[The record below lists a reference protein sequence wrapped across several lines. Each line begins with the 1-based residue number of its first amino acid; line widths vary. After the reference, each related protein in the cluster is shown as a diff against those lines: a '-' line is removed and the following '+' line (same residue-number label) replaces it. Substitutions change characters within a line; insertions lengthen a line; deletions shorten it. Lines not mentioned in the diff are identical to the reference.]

1 MNKLHDRWKSNGTWS
16 KLQEVKEIF
25 VEPRN
30 NSNLPAMM
38 RAYRNVIKESSSK
51 SFRVVSGAIFFAVYR
66 GKVAEG
72 IDFSDN
78 EARCVLAVNNI
89 PYFILILFTCL
100 CIYLRAYTRLKYSL
114 LGRHTV

>member
-16 KLQEVKEIF
+16 KLEKLKEIF

-30 NSNLPAMM
+30 NSNLPAKMK
-38 RAYRNVIKESSSK
+38 AYRNVIKESSSK
-51 SFRVVSGAIFFAVYR
+51 SFRVTSGAIFFAVYR

-78 EARCVLAVNNI
+78 EARCVLAVNI
-89 PYFILILFTCL
+89 SYFILILFTCL
-100 CIYLRAYTRLKYSL
+100 CIYLGA
-114 LGRHTV
+114 